1 MTQGP
6 EQWGVRPE
14 HEPVLPPGPDDVPS
28 SAATP
33 PRPGSGIIKPMPTE
47 GDGPSF
53 EALAMQSV
61 LSRARDNS
69 RFATPEP
76 SDSGAGTGRKLPVRA
91 LLVLAVGV
99 LVLGVASGVVWVSI
113 NRDTS
118 VDPETVV
125 QVSESAGTK
134 ARTPQETVQG
144 YLDALADG
152 DIDEALSYG
161 PEPSEDGRSHALLTP
176 AALNVMPE
184 EARPSDIRVL
194 TDDPL
199 ATEVEV
205 TYDLAGETI
214 SKPLRLTRLDTGS
227 YQLERTTVAIQLEVT
242 GGDNL
247 PVFVNGVEVDHRVPL
262 EVVPGTYI
270 PSTGRPFVEFLDTAP
285 FSIRSLARDE
295 VTDVLVNPELTEPG
309 RAALLAAAQQSL
321 ERCIASS
328 ELAPTGC
335 PNAIRAPQPVVPGSV
350 RWEVRNANM
359 WSSFEPM
366 LSPRDQTV
374 AVATVPLDLVVTMDY
389 KDGGNN
395 GGDRVER
402 NVAVSATML
411 GADTSSVTVSWDG

>member
-1 MTQGP
+1 MTAGP
-6 EQWGVRPE
+6 GKWGVRPE
-14 HEPVLPPGPDDVPS
+14 HEPIPPPGRDDAPS

-33 PRPGSGIIKPMPTE
+33 PRPGSGIIRPMPTE

-69 RFATPEP
+69 RFAAPET
-76 SDSGAGTGRKLPVRA
+76 SDSGTESGRKLPVRA
-91 LLVLAVGV
+91 LLMLAMAVLA
-99 LVLGVASGVVWVSI
+99 LGVASGVVWV
-113 NRDTS
+113 NLTRDTS
-118 VDPETVV
+118 VDPDTVV
-125 QVSESAGTK
+125 QVSESPGAR
-134 ARTPQETVQG
+134 ARTPQETVRG
-144 YLDALADG
+144 YLEALAAG
-152 DIDEALSYG
+152 DIDKALSYG
-161 PEPSEDGRSHALLTP
+161 PEPSEDGRSHVLLTP
-176 AALNVMPE
+176 AALNAMPPN
-184 EARPSDIRVL
+184 ARPGNIRIL

-205 TYDLAGETI
+205 TYELAGETI
-214 SKPLRLTRLDTGS
+214 AKPMRLTRLDTGS
-227 YQLERTTVAIQLEVT
+227 YELERTTVAIQLEVT

-262 EVVPGTYI
+262 EVVPGTYT
-270 PSTGRPFVEFLDTAP
+270 PSTGRPFVEFPDSAP
-285 FSIRSLARDE
+285 FSIRSLARDD

-309 RAALLAAAQQSL
+309 QQALLAAARQSL
-321 ERCIASS
+321 ERCVASN

-335 PNAIRAPQPVVPGSV
+335 PNAIRAPQEVVPGSV

-359 WSSFEPM
+359 WSSFTPM

-374 AVATVPLDLVVTMDY
+374 AVATVPLDLMVYMDY
-389 KDGGNN
+389 QDGGNN

-411 GADTSSVTVSWDG
+411 GADAASVAVSWDG